1 MHGRLKVKTSEEQAE
16 AKRLEREQKLK
27 LYRSAT
33 QTVFQKRQAG
43 ELDESVL
50 ELTSQILGAN
60 PDFATL
66 WNCRREVF
74 QRLEAQKSPEEL
86 AALVKAELGFLESCT
101 SACCLLPQ
109 AGAPQPAGQP
119 TVPNSGHLGAPG
131 RAATFRQQ
139 HPHLRDPAPVL
150 ILYLIRTE

>member
-1 MHGRLKVKTSEEQAE
+1 MKTSEEQAE

-27 LYRSAT
+27 LYQSAT
-33 QTVFQKRQAG
+33 QAVFQKRQAG

-74 QRLEAQKSPEEL
+74 QQLETQKYVVVQVSAL
-86 AALVKAELGFLESCT
+86 ALVWVQNWKRTGV
-101 SACCLLPQ
+101 
-109 AGAPQPAGQP
+109 AGIEIG
-119 TVPNSGHLGAPG
+119 
-131 RAATFRQQ
+131 
-139 HPHLRDPAPVL
+139 
-150 ILYLIRTE
+150 

>member
-27 LYRSAT
+27 LYQSAT
-33 QTVFQKRQAG
+33 QAVFQKRQAG

-74 QRLEAQKSPEEL
+74 QQLETQKYVRAQSPMKISLTLTFSCLGQGLEEEWGSGVFRDGGREWKQKVRVKLRLGVRGP
-86 AALVKAELGFLESCT
+86 
-101 SACCLLPQ
+101 
-109 AGAPQPAGQP
+109 
-119 TVPNSGHLGAPG
+119 
-131 RAATFRQQ
+131 
-139 HPHLRDPAPVL
+139 
-150 ILYLIRTE
+150 